1 MLVYQRV
8 TPDFLKPP
16 VDVFICFFIYSI
28 SGWWFQH
35 VSTPLK
41 NMKVSWDDYSHYM
54 EKCSKPP
61 TSKPCSDVLAHF
73 WCFRREHL
81 RAQLANITRRNCV
94 ATKSFWS
101 EHQVFFCLVNNF
113 DCVCSCKVSEVPK
126 LVWGIHWWKRTPIT
140 FRFVQQLTYCATSYE
155 ILRGVEIN

>member
-41 NMKVSWDDYSHYM
+41 NMKVSWD
-54 EKCSKPP
+54 
-61 TSKPCSDVLAHF
+61 
-73 WCFRREHL
+73 
-81 RAQLANITRRNCV
+81 
-94 ATKSFWS
+94 
-101 EHQVFFCLVNNF
+101 
-113 DCVCSCKVSEVPK
+113 
-126 LVWGIHWWKRTPIT
+126 
-140 FRFVQQLTYCATSYE
+140 YE
-155 ILRGVEIN
+155 IPNRWKNKIDVPNHQPDIVMCF